1 MKTRLID
8 YPNDI
13 ERGMIVRC
21 KGKYPYENVVD
32 FLVCESY
39 DINVGYT
46 LMVASGYKA
55 GLRFV
60 VLPEESMPCNNPGY
74 AISTGWLKESWNK
87 WGYTDCLID
96 DVWII
101 QNEPPQPY

>member
-1 MKTRLID
+1 MKVKLAA
-8 YPNDI
+8 YPKDI

-21 KGKYPYENVVD
+21 KGTYPYEAAID

-39 DINVGYT
+39 DTAVGYT

-60 VLPEESMPCNNPGY
+60 ILPKESRPTTNSGY
-74 AISTGWLKESWNK
+74 AISTEWLIANWTK
-87 WGYTDCLID
+87 WGYMDCPVE
-96 DVWII
+96 DVWVV
-101 QNEPPQPY
+101 EKSTPLL